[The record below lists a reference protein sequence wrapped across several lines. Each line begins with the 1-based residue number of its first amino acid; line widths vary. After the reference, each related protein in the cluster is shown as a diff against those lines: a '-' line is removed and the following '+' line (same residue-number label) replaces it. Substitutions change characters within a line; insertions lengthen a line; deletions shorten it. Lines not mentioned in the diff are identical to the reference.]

1 MEISVDRP
9 LALRYIEVQLY
20 VIVAATKEK
29 MAAKA
34 TTTTQNNSLIE
45 PSRAAVKSNLIDQDS
60 ISFLW
65 HGFPN
70 FWNRKFKRS
79 VLEWC
84 PSYRHISLFMLYLWL
99 LTGMFININFQI
111 FYIIF
116 LFYFQVLTNKYI
128 VISISGSSV
137 ILMILSFKMNAFLQE
152 LILSWVIAVPAITGR
167 GGVL

>member
-1 MEISVDRP
+1 
-9 LALRYIEVQLY
+9 
-20 VIVAATKEK
+20 

-34 TTTTQNNSLIE
+34 TTTTTTQNKSLIE

-60 ISFLW
+60 ISFLC

-84 PSYRHISLFMLYLWL
+84 PSYADISLLMLYLWL

-116 LFYFQVLTNKYI
+116 LFYFEVLTNKYI
-128 VISISGSSV
+128 LISISGSSV
-137 ILMILSFKMNAFLQE
+137 VLMILSFKMNAFLQE
-152 LILSWVIAVPAITGR
+152 LILSWFIAVR
-167 GGVL
+167 GEYFRNFWVGMCRWDPGTLNPELVQLNFATLY